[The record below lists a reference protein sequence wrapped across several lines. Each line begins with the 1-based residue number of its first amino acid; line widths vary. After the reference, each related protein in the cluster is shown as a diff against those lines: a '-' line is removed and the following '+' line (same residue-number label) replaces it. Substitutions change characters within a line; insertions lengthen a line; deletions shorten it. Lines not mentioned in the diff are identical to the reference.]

1 MKSDAIIVGAEL
13 DGLVAAMRLVEN
25 GYSVRLFSNG
35 ASSLHYAPGGI
46 HMLAQIASGEVSID
60 PFDAIAE
67 LDASHPYRKIG
78 IDQLKSAF
86 RWYTDAVAKFRQPVV
101 VGNGNQDAVSAAG
114 LRIPVYAISEHQA
127 TFEKLAGKRAAIIC
141 FDGHRDS
148 PTELLMDGLAERG
161 VTANR
166 VEVESPGTVLENAAI
181 ARTFDTMESLD
192 SYFTRVRGQIPA
204 STDIIVFPAVMGL
217 HNFQH
222 VLATARRVIGIPCLE
237 VPTLPPSLPGM
248 RLEFA
253 FRDHLKNAGAIFH
266 TGAFPNAHSVDED
279 GWNSLYDNT
288 GRCYQA
294 ATVIVSSGG
303 VLMGG
308 LDVDSHGLIH
318 ETALGLDVF
327 QTSPLEAGGVVE
339 SLDALHT
346 TGIETDGSLR
356 PQLRGSG
363 RSGNVFVTGRTLAH
377 WNPVQEGSSEGV
389 CIATGWVAA
398 ESARSYL
405 EAKNAA

>member
-46 HMLAQIASGEVSID
+46 HVLARIASGEVSID

-78 IDQLKSAF
+78 IDQLKQAF
-86 RWYTDAVAKFRQPVV
+86 RWYTDAVAKMRQPVEA
-101 VGNGNQDAVSAAG
+101 GNANQDAVSAAG

-127 TFEKLAGKRAAIIC
+127 TFEKLAGKRAAIVC

-161 VTANR
+161 VTASR
-166 VEVESPGTVLENAAI
+166 VEVECPGTVPENAAI

-192 SYFTRVRGQIPA
+192 SYFTTVRGQIPA

-222 VLATARRVIGIPCLE
+222 VLATARRVIRIPCVE

-253 FRDHLKNAGAIFH
+253 LRDHLKNTGVIFH
-266 TGAFPNAHSVDED
+266 TGAFPIAHSVDED
-279 GWNSLYDNT
+279 GCNSLFDNR

-327 QTSPLEAGGVVE
+327 QTCPLEAGGVVE

-346 TGIETDGSLR
+346 TGIETDSALR
-356 PQLRGSG
+356 PQSG
-363 RSGNVFVTGRTLAH
+363 GLGRFRNVFVTGRTLAH
-377 WNPVQEGSSEGV
+377 WNPAQEGSSEGV

-405 EAKNAA
+405 ETKNAA